1 MKTNDIHNPSNYS
14 VRFGMSDYFTR
25 CVTLTNITGVIKTLT
40 GATPHTRSEGNMLII
55 VTEGSGKLIVNN
67 EVHKIKR
74 GSFACLGPFHTY
86 SIVPE
91 NASTMKLAYCCIDPG
106 IYMYIMSCPYV
117 KVNTFEVPQGAI
129 VAQISEA
136 DTERVEGIFDFL
148 SNEKKDDYF
157 INKIKYMYVM
167 ELFGILLHESNKKKT
182 ANAKSDLG

>member
-1 MKTNDIHNPSNYS
+1 
-14 VRFGMSDYFTR
+14 MSDYFTR

-55 VTEGSGKLIVNN
+55 VTEGTGKLIVNN

-182 ANAKSDLG
+182 ANAKGDLG